1 MYASVCSEEA
11 THNAI
16 VTLTTSRILILFF
29 QKTHSH
35 DMAVDSALKNSKG
48 DMKKLKTSFAIQRA
62 KDKAE
67 HAQSALMKEKQLKE
81 MVGSFG

>member
-1 MYASVCSEEA
+1 
-11 THNAI
+11 
-16 VTLTTSRILILFF
+16 
-29 QKTHSH
+29 
-35 DMAVDSALKNSKG
+35 MAVDSALKNCRG

-67 HAQSALMKEKQLKE
+67 HAQSALIKEKQLKE

>member
-1 MYASVCSEEA
+1 
-11 THNAI
+11 
-16 VTLTTSRILILFF
+16 
-29 QKTHSH
+29 
-35 DMAVDSALKNSKG
+35 MAVDSALKNSKG

-81 MVGSFG
+81 MVGSGVFIVNFEHISHLDLVFLL